1 MFKLPLL
8 PASPSHITVAPMRE
22 PEHPRDLKGY
32 PTMLV
37 TALSSVIEYR
47 KEETTGDLFS
57 FPVQRVQSVT
67 IGKTG
72 QLE

>member
-8 PASPSHITVAPMRE
+8 PASPSHITVTPIRE
-22 PEHPRDLKGY
+22 PSHPRDLKEY

-37 TALSSVIEYR
+37 TALSSVTEYQ
-47 KEETTGDLFS
+47 KEETRGDLFS
-57 FPVQRVQSVT
+57 FPAQKVQSIMT
-67 IGKTG
+67 GKAG